1 MRWNLSSNI
10 RCKIRFFNVFLA
22 PFTQKRFGHGT
33 ACVWNGAT
41 FFRDGTARLH
51 FSFCRACLKIGTG
64 PSTGAILTAH
74 TDFFPRHGTVERF
87 HGWHVFTAERLH
99 GWAFTR
105 LSVYTAGTARL
116 IGVPRP
122 TYLVVLGS
130 TCFYELYGNPE
141 NRSRSPS

>member
-105 LSVYTAGTARL
+105 LSAERLHGWHGTTNRGAETNVSGSARQYVFL
-116 IGVPRP
+116 WTIWKSGKP
-122 TYLVVLGS
+122 
-130 TCFYELYGNPE
+130 
-141 NRSRSPS
+141 